1 MNRTLVP
8 FWLLLGHLAV
18 VASPVGNDEIITPPA
33 TPQAV
38 AVTNCPNV
46 FQVTPR
52 IYSGAEP
59 AGEAGFAELAR
70 LGIKT
75 LISVDGAEPAV
86 ELARKY
92 GLRYVHLP
100 VGYDAIPSNRVVELV
115 FAATEVPG
123 PIYVHCH
130 HGKHRGPAAVAV
142 ICLSVE
148 GWSQAQAKQWLKQA
162 GTSPEYRGLYRAI
175 TEFEPPTASQLR
187 SVQSLPEIAKRSSL
201 VEQMVALDQH
211 WELLKQIHGN
221 GWKVPSQHSDLRSD
235 QEATLLWE
243 HLRELQRLPEN
254 ADRPVDYRDKLEA
267 SEQAAQALRSALAVP
282 QATIE
287 SLETPFQD
295 LNKSCSSCHK
305 VYRN

>member
-1 MNRTLVP
+1 MNLILIP
-8 FWLLLGHLAV
+8 LWLLLGHLAV
-18 VASPVGNDEIITPPA
+18 VASPVGNDETVNPPGA
-33 TPQAV
+33 PRTV
-38 AVTNCPNV
+38 AATNCPNV

-52 IYSGAEP
+52 IFSGGEP

-75 LISVDGAEPAV
+75 VVSVDGAQPELD
-86 ELARKY
+86 LARKH

-100 VGYDAIPSNRVVELV
+100 VGYDSIPSNRVVELV

-142 ICLSVE
+142 VCLAVE
-148 GWSQAQAKQWLKQA
+148 GWTREQAKQWMKQA

-175 TEFEPPTASQLR
+175 NEFTPPTANQLKAIR
-187 SVQSLPEIAKRSSL
+187 SLPESSKGSSL

-211 WELLKQIHGN
+211 WECLKLIRSN
-221 GWKVPSQHSDLRSD
+221 SWKAPLQHPDLRAD
-235 QEATLLWE
+235 QETTLLWE

-267 SEQAAQALRSALAVP
+267 SEQAAQALRSALSMPEA
-282 QATIE
+282 ARE
-287 SLETPFQD
+287 SLEASFQE
-295 LNKSCSSCHK
+295 LNKSCTSCHQ